1 MVTHSLATSDL
12 DIMSKIEIY
21 VSCEDLPNLDFTSV
35 SDPFIECLIEGE
47 EGEWDELGSTEIQP
61 DTLSPKFVKSIFCQY
76 NIKSPP
82 KLKFVIY
89 DVDGCISNETVT
101 EKDLIGEAEFYLKDL
116 LESNKMQLMLRL

>member
-47 EGEWDELGSTEIQP
+47 EGEWDELGSTELQP
-61 DTLSPKFVKSIFCQY
+61 DTLSPKFVKSIFC
-76 NIKSPP
+76 
-82 KLKFVIY
+82 
-89 DVDGCISNETVT
+89 
-101 EKDLIGEAEFYLKDL
+101 
-116 LESNKMQLMLRL
+116 